1 MIESKTC
8 AVRGPASA
16 GTLLALA
23 AVAFAPAALA
33 LARPPAPQAP
43 ATGAAPVADVEAPAP
58 ETPEEAAERRR
69 AERRAAQAALDARY
83 VVGPTVADD
92 FGYRIV
98 WQTEPLATLDASM
111 QVLNASRDSFWVGD
125 SAGSVVRIRRDNG
138 EVVWRASTNQGVER
152 MLGIEYL
159 PTPRHDNAYVV
170 NELGMVTLDA
180 VTGNVLRR
188 ARFSQLPATEPAVFG
203 SYLVFGTRTGLTS
216 WFQYVTGY
224 NWRSTTIGGAVNG
237 RITIAGDLAL
247 AAGTNGT
254 VMALSAGTA
263 GVMWTRK
270 LAAGVEAPVA
280 ADDMACYVAGRDQSL
295 WAFDLMR
302 GRVLWQYFTQTPLM
316 NPPARVGDGLYLQI
330 PGEGLVSFVP
340 QPNDKPDGEVRWKS
354 QAPGNVLAQVRSDVM
369 AWDRATRTLTAVDV
383 ATGRIVRQ
391 AKLPKVEAIRFGDDS
406 TMVVAAA
413 DGRVQR
419 LETLARS
426 DAEATSAREAAAAA
440 PRSRS
445 TSR

>member
-1 MIESKTC
+1 VT
-8 AVRGPASA
+8 A
-16 GTLLALA
+16 GALLALA
-23 AVAFAPAALA
+23 AAFAVDTAAVAQATDAAPAA
-33 LARPPAPQAP
+33 
-43 ATGAAPVADVEAPAP
+43 TEAPAP
-58 ETPEEAAERRR
+58 ETPEQAAARRR
-69 AERRAAQAALDARY
+69 TERRAAQAALDERY

-98 WQTEPLATLDASM
+98 WQTEPLVTLDATM
-111 QVLNASRDSFWVGD
+111 QVLGASQDSLWMGD

-188 ARFSQLPATEPAVFG
+188 ARFSQLPATEPSVFG

-237 RITIAGDLAL
+237 RITIAGDMAI

-263 GVMWTRK
+263 GVVWTRK
-270 LAAGVEAPVA
+270 LSAGVEASVA
-280 ADDMACYVAGRDQSL
+280 ADDVACYVAGRDQSL

-302 GRVLWQYFTQTPLM
+302 GRVLWQYFTQTPLL

-340 QPNDKPDGEVRWKS
+340 QPAEKPDGEVRWKS
-354 QAPGNVLAQVRSDVM
+354 KAPGNVLAQVRSDVM
-369 AWDRATRTLTAVDV
+369 VWDRASRTLTAVDV
-383 ATGRIVRQ
+383 ATGRIVRE
-391 AKLPKVEAIRFGDDS
+391 AKLPKVEAIRFAADS
-406 TMVVAAA
+406 TVVVASA
-413 DGRVQR
+413 DGRIQR
-419 LETLARS
+419 LETLAQS
-426 DAEATSAREAAAAA
+426 AAGAASAREAAAMA
-440 PRSRS
+440 PQSPS
-445 TSR
+445 N

>member
-1 MIESKTC
+1 MIESTSR
-8 AVRGPASA
+8 AVRGPVTA
-16 GTLLALA
+16 GALLALA
-23 AVAFAPAALA
+23 AAFAVDTAAIAQATDAAPAA
-33 LARPPAPQAP
+33 
-43 ATGAAPVADVEAPAP
+43 TEAPAP
-58 ETPEEAAERRR
+58 ETPEQAAARRR
-69 AERRAAQAALDARY
+69 TERRAAQAALDERY

-98 WQTEPLATLDASM
+98 WQTEPLVTLDATM
-111 QVLNASRDSFWVGD
+111 QVLGASQDSLWMGD
-125 SAGSVVRIRRDNG
+125 SAGSVVRIRLDNG

-188 ARFSQLPATEPAVFG
+188 ARFSQLPATEPSVFG

-237 RITIAGDLAL
+237 RITIAGDMAI

-263 GVMWTRK
+263 GVVWTRK
-270 LAAGVEAPVA
+270 LSAGVEASVA
-280 ADDMACYVAGRDQSL
+280 ADDVACYVAGRDQSL

-302 GRVLWQYFTQTPLM
+302 GRVLWQYFTQTPLL

-340 QPNDKPDGEVRWKS
+340 QPAEKPDGEVRWKS
-354 QAPGNVLAQVRSDVM
+354 KAPGNVLAQVRSDVM
-369 AWDRATRTLTAVDV
+369 VWDRASRTLTAVDV
-383 ATGRIVRQ
+383 ATGRIVRE
-391 AKLPKVEAIRFGDDS
+391 AKLPKVEAIRFAADS
-406 TMVVAAA
+406 TVVVASA
-413 DGRVQR
+413 DGRIQR
-419 LETLARS
+419 LETLAQS
-426 DAEATSAREAAAAA
+426 AAGAASAREAAAMA
-440 PRSRS
+440 PQSPS
-445 TSR
+445 N

>member
-1 MIESKTC
+1 MIESTSR
-8 AVRGPASA
+8 AVRGPVTA
-16 GTLLALA
+16 GALLALA
-23 AVAFAPAALA
+23 AAFAVDTAAIAQATDAAPAA
-33 LARPPAPQAP
+33 
-43 ATGAAPVADVEAPAP
+43 TEAPAP
-58 ETPEEAAERRR
+58 ETPEQAAARRR
-69 AERRAAQAALDARY
+69 TERRAAQAALDERY

-98 WQTEPLATLDASM
+98 WQTEPLVTLDATM
-111 QVLNASRDSFWVGD
+111 QVLGASQDSLWMGD

-188 ARFSQLPATEPAVFG
+188 ARFSQLPATEPSVFG

-237 RITIAGDLAL
+237 RITIAGDMAI

-263 GVMWTRK
+263 GVVWTRK
-270 LAAGVEAPVA
+270 LSAGVEASVA
-280 ADDMACYVAGRDQSL
+280 ADDVACYVAGRDQSL
-295 WAFDLMR
+295 WAYDLMR
-302 GRVLWQYFTQTPLM
+302 GRVLWQYFTQTPLL

-340 QPNDKPDGEVRWKS
+340 QPAEKPDGEVRWKS
-354 QAPGNVLAQVRSDVM
+354 KAPGNVLAQVRSDVM
-369 AWDRATRTLTAVDV
+369 VWDRASRTLTAVDV
-383 ATGRIVRQ
+383 ATGRIVRE
-391 AKLPKVEAIRFGDDS
+391 AKLPKVEAIRFAADS
-406 TMVVAAA
+406 TVVVASA
-413 DGRVQR
+413 DGRIQR
-419 LETLARS
+419 LETLAQS
-426 DAEATSAREAAAAA
+426 AAGAASAREAAAMA
-440 PRSRS
+440 PQSPS
-445 TSR
+445 N

>member
-1 MIESKTC
+1 MIESTSR
-8 AVRGPASA
+8 AVRGPVTA
-16 GTLLALA
+16 GALLALA
-23 AVAFAPAALA
+23 AAFAVDTAAVAQATDAAPAA
-33 LARPPAPQAP
+33 
-43 ATGAAPVADVEAPAP
+43 TEAPAP
-58 ETPEEAAERRR
+58 ETPEQAAARRR
-69 AERRAAQAALDARY
+69 TERRAAQAALDERY

-98 WQTEPLATLDASM
+98 WQTEPLVTLDATM
-111 QVLNASRDSFWVGD
+111 QVLGASQDSLWMGD

-188 ARFSQLPATEPAVFG
+188 ARFSQLPATEPSVFG

-237 RITIAGDLAL
+237 RITIAGDMAI

-263 GVMWTRK
+263 GVVWTRK
-270 LAAGVEAPVA
+270 LSAGVEASVA
-280 ADDMACYVAGRDQSL
+280 ADDVACYVAGRDQSL

-302 GRVLWQYFTQTPLM
+302 GRVLWQYFTQTPLL

-340 QPNDKPDGEVRWKS
+340 QPAEKPDGEVRWKS
-354 QAPGNVLAQVRSDVM
+354 KAPGNVLAQVRSDVM
-369 AWDRATRTLTAVDV
+369 VWDRASRTLTAVDV
-383 ATGRIVRQ
+383 ATGRIVRE
-391 AKLPKVEAIRFGDDS
+391 AKLPKVEAIRFAADS
-406 TMVVAAA
+406 TVVVASA
-413 DGRVQR
+413 DGRIQR
-419 LETLARS
+419 LETLAQS
-426 DAEATSAREAAAAA
+426 AAGAASAREAAAMA
-440 PRSRS
+440 PQSPS
-445 TSR
+445 N

>member
-1 MIESKTC
+1 MIESTSR
-8 AVRGPASA
+8 AVRGPVTA
-16 GTLLALA
+16 GALLALA
-23 AVAFAPAALA
+23 AAFAVDTAAVAQATDAAPAA
-33 LARPPAPQAP
+33 
-43 ATGAAPVADVEAPAP
+43 TEAPAP
-58 ETPEEAAERRR
+58 ETPEQAAARRR
-69 AERRAAQAALDARY
+69 TERRAAQAALDERY

-98 WQTEPLATLDASM
+98 WQTEPLVTLDATM
-111 QVLNASRDSFWVGD
+111 QVLGASQDSLWMGD
-125 SAGSVVRIRRDNG
+125 SAGSVVRIRLDNG

-188 ARFSQLPATEPAVFG
+188 ARFSQLPATEPSVFG

-237 RITIAGDLAL
+237 RITIAGDMAI

-263 GVMWTRK
+263 GVVWTRK
-270 LAAGVEAPVA
+270 LSAGVEASVA
-280 ADDMACYVAGRDQSL
+280 ADDVACYVAGRDQSL

-302 GRVLWQYFTQTPLM
+302 GRVLWQYFTQTPLL

-340 QPNDKPDGEVRWKS
+340 QPAEKPDGEVRWKS
-354 QAPGNVLAQVRSDVM
+354 KAPGNVLAQVRSDVM
-369 AWDRATRTLTAVDV
+369 VWDRASRTLTAVDV
-383 ATGRIVRQ
+383 ATGRIVRE
-391 AKLPKVEAIRFGDDS
+391 AKLPKVEAIRFAADS
-406 TMVVAAA
+406 TVVVASA
-413 DGRVQR
+413 DGRIQR
-419 LETLARS
+419 LETLAQS
-426 DAEATSAREAAAAA
+426 AAGAASAREAAAMA
-440 PRSRS
+440 PQSPS
-445 TSR
+445 N

>member
-1 MIESKTC
+1 MIESTSR
-8 AVRGPASA
+8 AVRGPVTA
-16 GTLLALA
+16 GALLALA
-23 AVAFAPAALA
+23 AAFAVDTAAIAQATDAAPAA
-33 LARPPAPQAP
+33 
-43 ATGAAPVADVEAPAP
+43 TEAPAP
-58 ETPEEAAERRR
+58 ETPEQAAARRR
-69 AERRAAQAALDARY
+69 TERRAAQAALDERY

-98 WQTEPLATLDASM
+98 WQTEPLVTLDATM
-111 QVLNASRDSFWVGD
+111 QVLGASQDSLWMGD

-188 ARFSQLPATEPAVFG
+188 ARFSQLPATEPSVFG

-237 RITIAGDLAL
+237 RITIAGDMAI

-426 DAEATSAREAAAAA
+426 DAEATSGREAAAAA

>member
-1 MIESKTC
+1 MIESTSR
-8 AVRGPASA
+8 AVRGPVTA
-16 GTLLALA
+16 GALLALA
-23 AVAFAPAALA
+23 AAFAVDTAAVAQATDAAPAA
-33 LARPPAPQAP
+33 
-43 ATGAAPVADVEAPAP
+43 TEAPAP
-58 ETPEEAAERRR
+58 ETPEQAAARRR
-69 AERRAAQAALDARY
+69 TERRAAQAALDERY

-98 WQTEPLATLDASM
+98 WQTEPLVTLDATM
-111 QVLNASRDSFWVGD
+111 QVLGASQDSLWMGD

-188 ARFSQLPATEPAVFG
+188 ARFSQLPATEPSVFG

-237 RITIAGDLAL
+237 RITIGGDMAI

-263 GVMWTRK
+263 GVVWTRK
-270 LAAGVEAPVA
+270 LSAGVEASVA
-280 ADDMACYVAGRDQSL
+280 ADDVACYVAGRDQSL

-302 GRVLWQYFTQTPLM
+302 GRVLWQYFTQTPLL

-340 QPNDKPDGEVRWKS
+340 QPAEKPDGEVRWKS
-354 QAPGNVLAQVRSDVM
+354 KAPGNVLAQVRSDVM
-369 AWDRATRTLTAVDV
+369 VWDRASRTLTAVDV
-383 ATGRIVRQ
+383 ATGRIVRE
-391 AKLPKVEAIRFGDDS
+391 AKLPKVEAIRFAADS
-406 TMVVAAA
+406 TVVVASA
-413 DGRVQR
+413 DGRIQR
-419 LETLARS
+419 LETLAQS
-426 DAEATSAREAAAAA
+426 AAGAASAREAAAMA
-440 PRSRS
+440 PQSPS
-445 TSR
+445 N

>member
-1 MIESKTC
+1 MIESTSR
-8 AVRGPASA
+8 AVRGPVTA
-16 GTLLALA
+16 GALLALA
-23 AVAFAPAALA
+23 AAFAVDTAAIAQATDAAPAA
-33 LARPPAPQAP
+33 
-43 ATGAAPVADVEAPAP
+43 TEAPAP
-58 ETPEEAAERRR
+58 ETPEQAAARRR
-69 AERRAAQAALDARY
+69 TERRAAQAALDERY

-98 WQTEPLATLDASM
+98 WQTEPLVTLDATM
-111 QVLNASRDSFWVGD
+111 QVLGASQDSLWMGD

-188 ARFSQLPATEPAVFG
+188 ARFSQLPATEPSVFG

-237 RITIAGDLAL
+237 RITIAGDMAI

-263 GVMWTRK
+263 GVVWTRK
-270 LAAGVEAPVA
+270 LSAGVEASVA
-280 ADDMACYVAGRDQSL
+280 ADDVACYVAGRDQSL

-302 GRVLWQYFTQTPLM
+302 GRVLWQYFTQTPLL

-340 QPNDKPDGEVRWKS
+340 QPAEKPDGEVRWKS
-354 QAPGNVLAQVRSDVM
+354 KAPGNVLAQVRSDVM
-369 AWDRATRTLTAVDV
+369 VWDRASRTLTAVDV
-383 ATGRIVRQ
+383 ATGRIVRE
-391 AKLPKVEAIRFGDDS
+391 AKLPKVEAIRFAADS
-406 TMVVAAA
+406 TVVVASA
-413 DGRVQR
+413 DGRIQR
-419 LETLARS
+419 LETLAQS
-426 DAEATSAREAAAAA
+426 AAGAASAREAAAMA
-440 PRSRS
+440 PQSPS
-445 TSR
+445 N

>member
-1 MIESKTC
+1 MIESTSR
-8 AVRGPASA
+8 AVRGPVTA
-16 GTLLALA
+16 GALLALA
-23 AVAFAPAALA
+23 AAFAVDTAAVAQATDAAPAA
-33 LARPPAPQAP
+33 
-43 ATGAAPVADVEAPAP
+43 TEAPAP
-58 ETPEEAAERRR
+58 ETPEQAAARRR
-69 AERRAAQAALDARY
+69 TERRAAQAALDERY

-98 WQTEPLATLDASM
+98 WQTEPLVTLDATM
-111 QVLNASRDSFWVGD
+111 QVLGASQDSLWMGD
-125 SAGSVVRIRRDNG
+125 SAGSVVRIRLDNG

-188 ARFSQLPATEPAVFG
+188 ARFSQLPATEPSVFG

-237 RITIAGDLAL
+237 RITIAGDMAI

-263 GVMWTRK
+263 SVVWTRK
-270 LAAGVEAPVA
+270 LSAGVEASVA
-280 ADDMACYVAGRDQSL
+280 ADDVACYVAGRDQSL

-302 GRVLWQYFTQTPLM
+302 GRVLWQYFTQTPLL

-340 QPNDKPDGEVRWKS
+340 QPAEKPDGEVRWKS
-354 QAPGNVLAQVRSDVM
+354 KAPGNVLAQVRSDVM
-369 AWDRATRTLTAVDV
+369 VWDRASRTLTAVDV
-383 ATGRIVRQ
+383 ATGRIVRE
-391 AKLPKVEAIRFGDDS
+391 AKLPKVEAIRFAADS
-406 TMVVAAA
+406 TVVVASA
-413 DGRVQR
+413 DGRIQR
-419 LETLARS
+419 LETLAQS
-426 DAEATSAREAAAAA
+426 AAGAASAREAAAMA
-440 PRSRS
+440 PQSPS
-445 TSR
+445 N

>member
-1 MIESKTC
+1 
-8 AVRGPASA
+8 
-16 GTLLALA
+16 
-23 AVAFAPAALA
+23 
-33 LARPPAPQAP
+33 
-43 ATGAAPVADVEAPAP
+43 
-58 ETPEEAAERRR
+58 
-69 AERRAAQAALDARY
+69 
-83 VVGPTVADD
+83 
-92 FGYRIV
+92 
-98 WQTEPLATLDASM
+98 
-111 QVLNASRDSFWVGD
+111 
-125 SAGSVVRIRRDNG
+125 VRIRRDNG

-188 ARFSQLPATEPAVFG
+188 ARFSQLPATEPSVFG

-237 RITIAGDLAL
+237 RITIAGDMAI

-263 GVMWTRK
+263 GVVWTRK
-270 LAAGVEAPVA
+270 LSAGVEASVA
-280 ADDMACYVAGRDQSL
+280 ADDVACYVAGRDQSL

-302 GRVLWQYFTQTPLM
+302 GRVLWQYFTQTPLL

-340 QPNDKPDGEVRWKS
+340 QPAEKPDGEVRWKS
-354 QAPGNVLAQVRSDVM
+354 KAPGNVLAQVRSDVM
-369 AWDRATRTLTAVDV
+369 VWDRASRTLTAVDV
-383 ATGRIVRQ
+383 ATGRIVRE
-391 AKLPKVEAIRFGDDS
+391 AKLPKVEAIRFAADS
-406 TMVVAAA
+406 TVVVASA
-413 DGRVQR
+413 DGRIQR
-419 LETLARS
+419 LETLAQS
-426 DAEATSAREAAAAA
+426 AAGAASAREAAAMA
-440 PRSRS
+440 PQSPS
-445 TSR
+445 N

>member
-1 MIESKTC
+1 MIESTSR
-8 AVRGPASA
+8 AVRGPVTA
-16 GTLLALA
+16 GALLALA
-23 AVAFAPAALA
+23 AAFAVDTAAVAQATDAAPAA
-33 LARPPAPQAP
+33 
-43 ATGAAPVADVEAPAP
+43 TEAPAP
-58 ETPEEAAERRR
+58 ETPEQAAARRR
-69 AERRAAQAALDARY
+69 TERRAAQAALDERY

-98 WQTEPLATLDASM
+98 WQTEPLVTLDATM
-111 QVLNASRDSFWVGD
+111 QVLGASQDSLWMGD
-125 SAGSVVRIRRDNG
+125 SAGSVVRIRLDNG

-188 ARFSQLPATEPAVFG
+188 ARFSQLPATEPSVFG

-237 RITIAGDLAL
+237 RITIAGDMAI

-263 GVMWTRK
+263 GVVWTRK
-270 LAAGVEAPVA
+270 LSAGVEASVA
-280 ADDMACYVAGRDQSL
+280 ADDVACYVAGRDQSL

-302 GRVLWQYFTQTPLM
+302 GRVLWQYFTQTPLL

-340 QPNDKPDGEVRWKS
+340 QPAEKPDGEVRWKS
-354 QAPGNVLAQVRSDVM
+354 KAPGNVLAQVRSDVM
-369 AWDRATRTLTAVDV
+369 VWDRASRTLTAVDV
-383 ATGRIVRQ
+383 ATGRIVRE
-391 AKLPKVEAIRFGDDS
+391 AKLPKVEAIPPGPWPRPGP
-406 TMVVAAA
+406 
-413 DGRVQR
+413 
-419 LETLARS
+419 
-426 DAEATSAREAAAAA
+426 TSPTYTKAN
-440 PRSRS
+440 P
-445 TSR
+445 TT

>member
-1 MIESKTC
+1 MIESTSR
-8 AVRGPASA
+8 AVRGPVTA
-16 GTLLALA
+16 GALLALA
-23 AVAFAPAALA
+23 AAFAVDTAAIAQATDAAPAA
-33 LARPPAPQAP
+33 
-43 ATGAAPVADVEAPAP
+43 TEAPAP
-58 ETPEEAAERRR
+58 ETPEQAAARRR
-69 AERRAAQAALDARY
+69 TERRAAQAALDERY

-98 WQTEPLATLDASM
+98 WQTEPLVTLDATM
-111 QVLNASRDSFWVGD
+111 QVLGASQDSLWMGD

-188 ARFSQLPATEPAVFG
+188 ARFSQLPATEPSVFG

-237 RITIAGDLAL
+237 RITIAGDMAI

-263 GVMWTRK
+263 GVVWTRK
-270 LAAGVEAPVA
+270 LSAGVEASVA
-280 ADDMACYVAGRDQSL
+280 ADDVACYVAGRDQSL

-302 GRVLWQYFTQTPLM
+302 GRVLWQYFTQTSLL

-330 PGEGLVSFVP
+330 PGEGLVSFTP
-340 QPNDKPDGEVRWKS
+340 LPADKPDGEVRWKS
-354 QAPGNVLAQVRSDVM
+354 KAKGDVIGRLGTELM
-369 AWDRATRTLTAVDV
+369 AWDHATRTLTAVD
-383 ATGRIVRQ
+383 AGTGRVIREAQ
-391 AKLPKVEAIRFGDDS
+391 LPNAESIEFTQPVDGDLVVMSKDGSVE
-406 TMVVAAA
+406 
-413 DGRVQR
+413 R
-419 LETLARS
+419 LEPLNRAS
-426 DAEATSAREAAAAA
+426 IGGSSAAMTPAA
-440 PRSRS
+440 P
-445 TSR
+445 